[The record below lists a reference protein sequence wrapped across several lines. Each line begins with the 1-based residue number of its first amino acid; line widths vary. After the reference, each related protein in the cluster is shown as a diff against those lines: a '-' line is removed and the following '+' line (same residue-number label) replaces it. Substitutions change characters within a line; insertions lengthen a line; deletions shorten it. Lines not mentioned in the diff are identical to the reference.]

1 MATADPTFSDL
12 NPLKVLDRK
21 ETAALLNVST
31 KTLDRLRS
39 AGDFPQPVRVSE
51 RCIGWK
57 VGTVAAWLTARE
69 SHSAKAAVA
78 A

>member
-1 MATADPTFSDL
+1 MSSADPTFSDL

-21 ETAALLNVST
+21 ETAAILNCST

-57 VGTVAAWLTARE
+57 VGTVAAWLKARE
-69 SHSAKAAVA
+69 GLSEKATA

>member
-1 MATADPTFSDL
+1 MPTADPTFSDL

-21 ETAALLNVST
+21 ETAAILNVST
-31 KTLDRLRS
+31 KTLDRLCG

-51 RCIGWK
+51 RCLGWR
-57 VGTVAAWLTARE
+57 VGTVAAWLKARE
-69 SHSAKAAVA
+69 SQSAKAPVA

>member
-1 MATADPTFSDL
+1 MSTADPTFSDL

-21 ETAALLNVST
+21 ETAAILNCST

-57 VGTVAAWLTARE
+57 VGTVAAWLKARE
-69 SHSAKAAVA
+69 AQPAKATA

>member
-1 MATADPTFSDL
+1 MPTADPTFSDL

-21 ETAALLNVST
+21 ETAAILNCST

-57 VGTVAAWLTARE
+57 VGTVAAWLKARE
-69 SHSAKAAVA
+69 GLSEKATA

>member
-1 MATADPTFSDL
+1 MPTADPTFSDL

-39 AGDFPQPVRVSE
+39 TGAFPQPVRVSE

-57 VGTVAAWLTARE
+57 VGTVAAWLAERE
-69 SHSAKAAVA
+69 AQPAKATA

>member
-1 MATADPTFSDL
+1 MATADPIFSDL

-39 AGDFPQPVRVSE
+39 TGDFPQPVRVSE

-57 VGTVAAWLTARE
+57 VGTVAAWLAARE
-69 SHSAKAAVA
+69 APAAA
-78 A
+78 

>member
-1 MATADPTFSDL
+1 MPTADPTFSDL

-21 ETAALLNVST
+21 ETAAILNVST
-31 KTLDRLRS
+31 KTLDRLRG

-51 RCIGWK
+51 RCLGWR
-57 VGTVAAWLTARE
+57 VGTVAAWLKARE
-69 SHSAKAAVA
+69 SQSAKASVA

>member
-1 MATADPTFSDL
+1 MSSADPTFSDL

-21 ETAALLNVST
+21 ETAAILNCST

-57 VGTVAAWLTARE
+57 VGTVAAWLKARE
-69 SHSAKAAVA
+69 GLSEKAAA
-78 A
+78 AA